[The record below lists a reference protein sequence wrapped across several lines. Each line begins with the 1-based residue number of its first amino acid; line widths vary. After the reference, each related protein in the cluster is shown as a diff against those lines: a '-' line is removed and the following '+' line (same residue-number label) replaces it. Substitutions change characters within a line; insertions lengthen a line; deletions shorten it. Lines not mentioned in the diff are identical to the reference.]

1 MPIIELREISFRRG
15 GQPILSNISWTLEA
29 GEHWALLGANGSGKT
44 TLLKILTGYAWPTS
58 GGVTVL
64 GKRYGEV
71 DLREHRK
78 AIGWVSASLEGRVP
92 TGDTGLEVAASGYD
106 ASLGLYRALDEAA
119 WERARRTLEQ
129 LNALGVADK
138 RFEVLSQG
146 ERQRTLIAR
155 ALVNEP
161 RLLVLDEPCA
171 GLDPLSRSRLLGDL
185 AAFAGGDQSPTILI
199 VTHHVEEIGE
209 WVTHTMAL
217 KEGRCVAAGPT
228 AQVLTDDVLSEV
240 YSCPC
245 RVGMGPEGYTL
256 RVCE

>member
-1 MPIIELREISFRRG
+1 MPIIQLRGVSFRRG
-15 GQPILSNISWTLEA
+15 EQAILSDLCWTLQA

-58 GGVTVL
+58 GSVTVL

-78 AIGWVSASLEGRVP
+78 TIGWVSASLEGRVP
-92 TGDTGLEVAASGYD
+92 IGDTGLEVVASGYD
-106 ASLGLYRALDEAA
+106 ASLGLYRALDKTA
-119 WERARRTLEQ
+119 WERVRRILERV
-129 LNALGVADK
+129 NASEVADK

-146 ERQRTLIAR
+146 ERQRILIAR

-185 AAFAGGDQSPTILI
+185 AAFARADRSPTILI
-199 VTHHVEEIGE
+199 VTHHVEEIGP
-209 WVTHTMAL
+209 WLTHTMAL
-217 KEGRCVAAGPT
+217 KDGRSVAAGPT
-228 AQVLTDDVLSEV
+228 AQVLTDAVLSEV
-240 YSCPC
+240 YSYPC
-245 RVGMGPEGYTL
+245 TVGRGPGGYTL
-256 RVCE
+256 RVSD